1 MDLSRV
7 GHRDQLKARREPYWQ
22 RLRIGCFVGY
32 RASKRGKAGTW
43 ISRVLDP
50 ETSKYRIKS
59 LGDLGKM
66 AKNEMFAQAKQE
78 TERFSDEI
86 DCGGSPET
94 VLETVEDA
102 CRQYAINSLDAEGRF
117 KRYVYGKPIARIKL
131 TKLRRHHLRE
141 WRQWL
146 SNEPLKLNDETGIY
160 TLSSETISEE
170 LSLAITNN
178 LYDEIKLFF
187 EEEVFQNQKQ
197 LADILAIKS
206 DSIRSLNESKVR
218 QIAKFEDSNR
228 GMVSNEIM
236 ATKKIL
242 SQESMALTTAYAELM
257 KNKEMTDVNLKD
269 MQPLFMA
276 IDTPFNPIDPS
287 RSSLLL
293 SLLKGLMIG
302 AFLAVVFILF
312 KKIYTDAM
320 SN

>member
-1 MDLSRV
+1 MERS
-7 GHRDQLKARREPYWQ
+7 A
-22 RLRIGCFVGY
+22 
-32 RASKRGKAGTW
+32 
-43 ISRVLDP
+43 
-50 ETSKYRIKS
+50 IK
-59 LGDLGKM
+59 
-66 AKNEMFAQAKQE
+66 
-78 TERFSDEI
+78 
-86 DCGGSPET
+86 
-94 VLETVEDA
+94 
-102 CRQYAINSLDAEGRF
+102 
-117 KRYVYGKPIARIKL
+117 
-131 TKLRRHHLRE
+131 KLRARVWDSE
-141 WRQWL
+141 NVDPMT
-146 SNEPLKLNDETGIY
+146 SLKLNDETGIY

-276 IDTPFNPIDPS
+276 I
-287 RSSLLL
+287 
-293 SLLKGLMIG
+293 
-302 AFLAVVFILF
+302 ILPL
-312 KKIYTDAM
+312 IRLIHLNHHY
-320 SN
+320 